1 MRDFCNSIEEYHPVK
16 DKKLLTM
23 FDEMI
28 ADMNSKKNHPV
39 VIELFI
45 MGRKLSVSLLF
56 SHDHSLGY
64 QVMQNYSS

>member
-1 MRDFCNSIEEYHPVK
+1 
-16 DKKLLTM
+16 M

-56 SHDHSLGY
+56 SHDHSLEY